1 MNSYSFSS
9 KILIRIRNFNL
20 KNNDIKLNG
29 INKNKKNNNNEFN
42 FISNSS
48 INLSNP

>member
-1 MNSYSFSS
+1 M
-9 KILIRIRNFNL
+9 RIRNLILNNNIIINL
-20 KNNDIKLNG
+20 